1 MIRRVLENGT
11 RKFGMVP
18 YKPQREFQQGG
29 PQWQEYG
36 TVLFIDRLEILPDGR
51 SLLETRGLYKF
62 RVIETGMLDGYLTG
76 RVQRID
82 DVSVQEEEAIEARET
97 SVPARPE
104 DDELTRISRSSTQQL
119 LEYGLNFIR
128 QAQSR
133 SARWLHQHVL
143 AAYGQPPEDAATFPY
158 WLASV
163 LPIAELEKYTL
174 LPATSVRERLKITA
188 EWIHRL
194 EQARW

>member
-1 MIRRVLENGT
+1 MENGT
-11 RKFGMVP
+11 RKFGLVA
-18 YKPQREFQQGG
+18 YKSQREYVQGG

-36 TVLFIDRLEILPDGR
+36 TVLFVDRVEMLPDGR

-62 RVIETGMLDGYLTG
+62 RILETSMLDGYLTG

-82 DVSVQEEEAIEARET
+82 DISVHEEEAIEISET
-97 SVPARPE
+97 SGAAPLE
-104 DDELTRISRSSTQQL
+104 DDELGRIRRTSTQQL

-128 QAQSR
+128 QAQGR
-133 SARWLHQHVL
+133 SARWLHQRVL

-163 LPIAELEKYTL
+163 LPIAEAEKYTL
-174 LPATSVRERLKITA
+174 LPTTSVRARLKITA